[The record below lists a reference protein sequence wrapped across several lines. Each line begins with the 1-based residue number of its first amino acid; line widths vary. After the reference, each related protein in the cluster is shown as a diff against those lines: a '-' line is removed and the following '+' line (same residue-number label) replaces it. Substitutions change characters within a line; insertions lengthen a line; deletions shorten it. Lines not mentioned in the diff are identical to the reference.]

1 MDRLCLTGGFICDSG
16 CVEAGSWWDQLLE
29 FQHFNWAAL
38 CSMGRREGFVLIKR
52 KKGPSEVKADGL
64 LDDSD
69 ISHVKTIN

>member
-1 MDRLCLTGGFICDSG
+1 
-16 CVEAGSWWDQLLE
+16 
-29 FQHFNWAAL
+29 
-38 CSMGRREGFVLIKR
+38 MGRREGFVLIKR